1 MQKWS
6 EIYQQH
12 TRLPS
17 EFKVF
22 RYPKFFSM
30 GIRNFQLRE
39 NVLNFICMIIGQKG
53 CWRKKICL
61 PLYYSVI
68 KLICHSLCYYV
79 YTIHAVQLFWTIFW
93 NIFFEIKDW
102 NHLIHNLLRCEQ
114 YRCIQMSL
122 NMKFHNSP
130 NIDKPVVLLY
140 TFIMY
145 YCKNLR

>member
-1 MQKWS
+1 MG
-6 EIYQQH
+6 
-12 TRLPS
+12 TRNS
-17 EFKVF
+17 
-22 RYPKFFSM
+22 
-30 GIRNFQLRE
+30 QLRE

-93 NIFFEIKDW
+93 NIFFEIKGSS
-102 NHLIHNLLRCEQ
+102 HLIHNLLRCEQ

-122 NMKFHNSP
+122 NMKFHNLP
-130 NIDKPVVLLY
+130 NNDKPINFVYSLHFNSNNMIFISNLKLNSILVNLLAAKF
-140 TFIMY
+140 TISSCVMP
-145 YCKNLR
+145 